1 MSDSM
6 EATGV
11 YLVYTSNFL
20 ETMKKSQDLSSQAGR
35 ITKDA
40 LARALK
46 KIKDGGPDWFIY
58 MDGDPHEDHLED
70 EGRTQIKHVQG
81 LPEKV
86 YAILEDYGD
95 PAEWIDMYGKD
106 VARTLKAALGTRR
119 HKLTIMF
126 ARDY

>member
-1 MSDSM
+1 M
-6 EATGV
+6 EVTGV
-11 YLVYTSNFL
+11 YLVYTSRFL
-20 ETMKKSQDLSSQAGR
+20 ETMKKSQTLASVAGR

-58 MDGDPHEDHLED
+58 RDGDPQEDHLED
-70 EGRTQIKHVQG
+70 EGRTQVKHVQG

-95 PAEWIDMYGKD
+95 PETWGEIYPPEVAEDL
-106 VARTLKAALGTRR
+106 RSALGDKR

-126 ARDY
+126 SSEY

>member
-1 MSDSM
+1 MRTTS
-6 EATGV
+6 V

-20 ETMKKSQDLSSQAGR
+20 ETMKKSRSLASVAGK

-58 MDGDPHEDHLED
+58 MNGDPHEDHLED
-70 EGRTQIKHVQG
+70 EGRTQVKHVRG

-95 PAEWIDMYGKD
+95 PAEWVEMYGED
-106 VARTLKAALGTRR
+106 VATTLKAALGDRR

-126 ARDY
+126 ASDY

>member
-1 MSDSM
+1 MIT
-6 EATGV
+6 TGV
-11 YLVYTSNFL
+11 YLVYTTNFL
-20 ETMKKSQDLSSQAGR
+20 ETMKKSQALASQAGR

-46 KIKDGGPDWFIY
+46 TIKDGGPNWFIY
-58 MDGDPHEDHLED
+58 MDGDPQEDRTED
-70 EGRTQIKHVQG
+70 EGRTQVKHVRG

-95 PAEWIDMYGKD
+95 PVEWADMYGED

-126 ARDY
+126 SSDY